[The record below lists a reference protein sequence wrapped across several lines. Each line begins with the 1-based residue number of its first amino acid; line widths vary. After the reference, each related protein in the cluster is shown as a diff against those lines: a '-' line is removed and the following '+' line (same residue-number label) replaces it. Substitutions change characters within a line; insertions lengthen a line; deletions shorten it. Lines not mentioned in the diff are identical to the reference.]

1 MGAFSSI
8 KAKVAGISAAAA
20 SIYGIYRLVEN
31 LPERM
36 EAFRE
41 GNYVEAFLGEKW
53 AKILNP
59 DVYADE
65 DTKQAEA
72 SSDEN
77 TKTEESSQEEQASSE
92 DSNAELARD
101 PGLTAETDA
110 ILASVD
116 GGSTITESYE
126 ME

>member
-8 KAKVAGISAAAA
+8 KAKVAGISATAA
-20 SIYGIYRLVEN
+20 SIYGIYRMLEN

-36 EAFRE
+36 EAFKE

-53 AKILNP
+53 AKVLNP
-59 DVYADE
+59 DAYADQ

-72 SSDEN
+72 ESDGN
-77 TKTEESSQEEQASSE
+77 AKTESSQEEQAASDESKTE
-92 DSNAELARD
+92 QERD
-101 PGLTAETDA
+101 PGLAAETDA
-110 ILASVD
+110 ILASVS

-126 ME
+126 MG

>member
-20 SIYGIYRLVEN
+20 SVYGIYRMLEN

-36 EAFRE
+36 EAFKE

-53 AKILNP
+53 AKVLNP
-59 DVYADE
+59 DAHADQ

-72 SSDEN
+72 ESDGN
-77 TKTEESSQEEQASSE
+77 TKTESSQEEQAASDESKTE
-92 DSNAELARD
+92 QERD
-101 PGLTAETDA
+101 PGLAAETDA
-110 ILASVD
+110 ILASVS

-126 ME
+126 MG

>member
-59 DVYADE
+59 DAYADE
-65 DTKQAEA
+65 DAKQAEA
-72 SSDEN
+72 SSNEN

-92 DSNAELARD
+92 DSKTEQVRD
-101 PGLTAETDA
+101 PGLAAETDA

-126 ME
+126 MG

>member
-20 SIYGIYRLVEN
+20 SIYGIYRVIEN

-36 EAFRE
+36 EAFKE

-53 AKILNP
+53 AKVLNP
-59 DVYADE
+59 DAYADE

-72 SSDEN
+72 SSNEN

-92 DSNAELARD
+92 ESKTEQARD
-101 PGLTAETDA
+101 PDLAAETDA

-116 GGSTITESYE
+116 GGSAITESYE
-126 ME
+126 MG

>member
-8 KAKVAGISAAAA
+8 KAKVAGISATAA

-36 EAFRE
+36 EAFKE
-41 GNYVEAFLGEKW
+41 GNYVEAFLGKKW

-59 DVYADE
+59 DTYTDT
-65 DTKQAEA
+65 DTKQSEA
-72 SSDEN
+72 SSDEDV
-77 TKTEESSQEEQASSE
+77 KSEEPSQEEQASSE
-92 DSNAELARD
+92 ESNVEHARD
-101 PGLTAETDA
+101 PSLAAETDV
-110 ILASVD
+110 ILSSVD

-126 ME
+126 TG

>member
-20 SIYGIYRLVEN
+20 SIYGIYRVVEN
-31 LPERM
+31 LPERI
-36 EAFRE
+36 EAFKE

-65 DTKQAEA
+65 DTKQSEA
-72 SSDEN
+72 SSDEDV
-77 TKTEESSQEEQASSE
+77 KSEEPSQEEQVSSE
-92 DSNAELARD
+92 DSKTEQIRD
-101 PGLTAETDA
+101 PSLAAETDA

-126 ME
+126 MG

>member
-8 KAKVAGISAAAA
+8 KAKVAGISATAA

-36 EAFRE
+36 EAFKE
-41 GNYVEAFLGEKW
+41 GNYVEAFLGKKW

-59 DVYADE
+59 DAYTDT
-65 DTKQAEA
+65 DTKQSEA
-72 SSDEN
+72 SSDEDI
-77 TKTEESSQEEQASSE
+77 KSEDPSQEEQTSSE
-92 DSNAELARD
+92 ESNVEHARD
-101 PGLTAETDA
+101 PGLAAETDA
-110 ILASVD
+110 ILSSVD

-126 ME
+126 MG

>member
-59 DVYADE
+59 DAYADE

-77 TKTEESSQEEQASSE
+77 TKTEESSQEEQA
-92 DSNAELARD
+92 RD
-101 PGLTAETDA
+101 PDLAAETDA

-116 GGSTITESYE
+116 GGSAITESYE
-126 ME
+126 MG

>member
-20 SIYGIYRLVEN
+20 SIYGIYRVIEK

-36 EAFRE
+36 EAFEE

-53 AKILNP
+53 AKILSP
-59 DVYADE
+59 DAYTDE
-65 DTKQAEA
+65 DTKQVEA
-72 SSDEN
+72 ASDKN
-77 TKTEESSQEEQASSE
+77 AKTKELSQEEQASSE
-92 DSNAELARD
+92 DSKTEQARD
-101 PGLTAETDA
+101 PGLAAETDA
-110 ILASVD
+110 ILASV
-116 GGSTITESYE
+116 GGSTFTESYE

>member
-59 DVYADE
+59 DAYADE

-72 SSDEN
+72 SSNEN

-92 DSNAELARD
+92 DSKTEQVRD
-101 PGLTAETDA
+101 PGLAAETDA
-110 ILASVD
+110 ILASAD

-126 ME
+126 MG

>member
-20 SIYGIYRLVEN
+20 SIYGIYRVVED

-36 EAFRE
+36 EAFKE

-53 AKILNP
+53 AKILKP
-59 DVYADE
+59 DAYADE

-72 SSDEN
+72 SSNEN

-92 DSNAELARD
+92 DSKTEQVRD
-101 PGLTAETDA
+101 PSLAAETDA

-126 ME
+126 MG

>member
-59 DVYADE
+59 DAYADE
-65 DTKQAEA
+65 DMKQAEA

-116 GGSTITESYE
+116 GGSAITESYE
-126 ME
+126 MG